1 MGLPKDKI
9 DGICMDG
16 SIHDIGGMSVPAEL
30 LSKPTKLSELEL
42 SLIKEHANKG
52 FEIMKNQSKTK
63 QALIQELSSLRQMIE
78 ELEQSE
84 SKWKEERKELIKR
97 ETRFRSYFNSHLHG
111 IAITSPENKWVQV
124 NDRICSIM
132 GYSRDEII
140 RMTWSEMTHP
150 DDITADLAQFER
162 VLSGQIDY
170 YTMNKRFIRK
180 DGKVVWTNLSVE
192 CVRKSDGSVDHIIA
206 MVDDITSVK
215 LAEKALQESED
226 RYRRLFENAN
236 EAIFV
241 AQDGKLVFLNPVTSQ
256 LIGYSSE
263 ELMRRSFLDFIH
275 PDDQNLVIGN
285 YLKRLKGEDFQ
296 PRYTFRYLDK
306 NGAIHWMEIGAVR
319 IEWAGRPATLNFCT
333 DITDRKRVEEA
344 LRESE
349 MKYRLVVDNMVDV
362 ITITDMNLRF
372 TYVSPSIMRLR
383 GFTVAEVMEQTL
395 EQVMTPESL
404 QIVAKAFEEEM
415 KLDAGGTVDPLRSL
429 ILELEQYRKDGS
441 IVLIESHMSFLRDE
455 AQKVVGIISLNRD
468 ITDRKQAEEKIRQL
482 AYHDTLTG
490 LPNRKLFSDRLGI
503 ALAQA
508 QRNQKGVAVT
518 MIDLDNFK
526 DVNDTLGHD
535 VGDLLLKAAAAR
547 LSAALRKGDTVA
559 RFGGDEFVLILPD
572 LKGIEDVIQVAQ
584 KIVDSFRTPF
594 LIDTHQLIVTTSIG
608 IAVYPHDGTD
618 NDILL
623 KNADK
628 AMYQAKQT
636 GRDQYQLCKEA

>member
-1 MGLPKDKI
+1 
-9 DGICMDG
+9 MDG

>member
-1 MGLPKDKI
+1 
-9 DGICMDG
+9 
-16 SIHDIGGMSVPAEL
+16 
-30 LSKPTKLSELEL
+30 
-42 SLIKEHANKG
+42 
-52 FEIMKNQSKTK
+52 MKNQSKTK

-84 SKWKEERKELIKR
+84 SKWKEEREELIKR